1 MKFSTRLSLLTGAA
15 ACALVL
21 SVQAVAQAFPTKPVR
36 VVVAFSAG
44 GVADIRARQFAQKM
58 SDALGQAVIVENKP
72 GASGA
77 IGAEYVAKSPAD
89 GYTLLFG
96 SINELALVPA
106 MGVQIGYNPQKDFAA
121 ISLAS
126 AGYPVLVAT
135 PALGVNSVAELIALV
150 KSKPGQ
156 FNFASAG
163 SATHQHFMSGYF
175 SKKMGLD
182 VTLVP
187 YKGSGP
193 AYPDL
198 MTGQVHMILGYTS
211 EFAQWAKAGRVKPL
225 AVFGPRK
232 VPLLG
237 DVQTISE
244 AGYPGYDVYG
254 WQGFFAPAATP
265 PEILQR
271 LNAEIVKAGTSPDMQ
286 KILADVGAEFIVM
299 TPAEFGQFY
308 RGEIAK
314 WAKIVKESGV
324 KIE

>member
-1 MKFSTRLSLLTGAA
+1 MNFITRFLLLAGAA
-15 ACALVL
+15 ACSLAL
-21 SVQAVAQAFPTKPVR
+21 SVQVFAQEFPTKPVR
-36 VVVAFSAG
+36 VVVGYSAG
-44 GVADIRARQFAQKM
+44 GVADIRARQFAQKL

-77 IGAEYVAKSPAD
+77 IGAEYVAKSAAD

-96 SINELALVPA
+96 TINELALVPA

-126 AGYPVLVAT
+126 AGYPVLVTT
-135 PALGVNSVAELIALV
+135 PGLGVNSVAELIALA
-150 KSKPGQ
+150 KAKPGQ
-156 FNFASAG
+156 FNFASSG
-163 SATHQHFMSGYF
+163 SATHQHFMSAFF
-175 SKKMGLD
+175 SKKTGID

-232 VPLLG
+232 IPLLG
-237 DVQTISE
+237 DVQTIAE
-244 AGYPGYDVYG
+244 AGYPGYEVYG

-271 LNAEIVKAGTSPDMQ
+271 LNAEIVKVGTSLDMQ
-286 KILADVGAEFIVM
+286 KIVAEGGAEFIVM
-299 TPAEFGQFY
+299 TPTDFGQFY

>member
-1 MKFSTRLSLLTGAA
+1 MRYISRVFLLAGLA

-21 SVQAVAQAFPTKPVR
+21 PAEGIAQGYPAKPVR
-36 VVVAFSAG
+36 VVVPFSAG
-44 GVADIRARQFAQKM
+44 GIADIRARQFAQRM

-96 SINELALVPA
+96 TINELALVPA
-106 MGVQIGYNPQKDFAA
+106 MGGQYGYNAQKDFAA

-126 AGYPVLVAT
+126 AGYPALVVA
-135 PALGVNSVAELIALV
+135 PNLGVNSVAELIALV
-150 KSKPGQ
+150 KAKPGQ

-163 SATHQHFMSGYF
+163 SATHQHFMAGYF
-175 SKKMGLD
+175 SKKLGLET
-182 VTLVP
+182 TLVP
-187 YKGSGP
+187 YKGSAP

-198 MTGQVHMILGYTS
+198 MTGQVHMILGYTL
-211 EFAQWAKAGRVKPL
+211 EFAQYAKAGRVKPL

-244 AGYPGYDVYG
+244 AGYPGYEVYG

-271 LNAEIVKAGTSPDMQ
+271 LNAEIVKAGGSPEMQ
-286 KILADVGAEFIVM
+286 KILTEGGSEFIVM

-308 RGEIAK
+308 RGEITK

>member
-1 MKFSTRLSLLTGAA
+1 MNCAMQRLSRSLATFVLLLLAALPTGAQYP
-15 ACALVL
+15 V
-21 SVQAVAQAFPTKPVR
+21 KPVR
-36 VVVAFSAG
+36 VVVPFSAG
-44 GVADIRARQFAQKM
+44 GIADIRARHYAQRI

-77 IGAEYVAKSPAD
+77 IGAEFVAKSPAD

-96 SINELALVPA
+96 TINELALVPA
-106 MGVQIGYNPQKDFAA
+106 MGGQSGYNPQKDFAA

-126 AGYPVLVAT
+126 AGYPALVVA
-135 PALGVNSVAELIALV
+135 PGLGVNSVAELIALV

-163 SATHQHFMSGYF
+163 SATHQHFMAGYF
-175 SKKMGLD
+175 SKQMGLE

-187 YKGSGP
+187 YKGTAP

-198 MTGQVHMILGYTS
+198 MTGQVHMILDYTLA
-211 EFAQWAKAGRVKPL
+211 FVQFAKAGRVKPL

-237 DVQTISE
+237 DVQTIAE
-244 AGYPGYDVYG
+244 AGYPGYEVYG

-265 PEILQR
+265 PGILQR

-286 KILADVGAEFIVM
+286 KIFTDTGGEFIVM

>member
-126 AGYPVLVAT
+126 ITAIRP
-135 PALGVNSVAELIALV
+135 SVSTTNA
-150 KSKPGQ
+150 P
-156 FNFASAG
+156 ASAPAPG
-163 SATHQHFMSGYF
+163 AACSRCRCTAHPQ
-175 SKKMGLD
+175 
-182 VTLVP
+182 
-187 YKGSGP
+187 GP
-193 AYPDL
+193 SS
-198 MTGQVHMILGYTS
+198 V
-211 EFAQWAKAGRVKPL
+211 
-225 AVFGPRK
+225 
-232 VPLLG
+232 
-237 DVQTISE
+237 
-244 AGYPGYDVYG
+244 
-254 WQGFFAPAATP
+254 
-265 PEILQR
+265 
-271 LNAEIVKAGTSPDMQ
+271 N
-286 KILADVGAEFIVM
+286 
-299 TPAEFGQFY
+299 
-308 RGEIAK
+308 
-314 WAKIVKESGV
+314 
-324 KIE
+324 

>member
-1 MKFSTRLSLLTGAA
+1 MRNSRSILVGTFATLIVGMSALSAI
-15 ACALVL
+15 
-21 SVQAVAQAFPTKPVR
+21 AQGFPTKPVR
-36 VVVAFSAG
+36 VVVPWSPG
-44 GVADIRARQFAQKM
+44 GVADIRARQFAQKV
-58 SDALGQAVIVENKP
+58 SDALGQAVLVENKP

-106 MGVQIGYNPQKDFAA
+106 MGVQVGYNPQKDFAA

-126 AGYPVLVAT
+126 AGYPVLVAA

-150 KSKPGQ
+150 KSRPGQ

-163 SATHQHFMSGYF
+163 STTHQHFISSYF
-175 SKKMGLD
+175 SKKLGLD
-182 VTLVP
+182 MTLVP
-187 YKGSGP
+187 YKGSAP

-198 MTGQVHMILGYTS
+198 MTGQVHLILGYTS
-211 EFAQWAKAGRVKPL
+211 EFAHWAGTGQVKPL

-232 VPLLG
+232 ISQLG
-237 DVQTISE
+237 DVKTIAE
-244 AGYPGYDVYG
+244 AGYPGYEVYG

-265 PEILQR
+265 PAIVQR
-271 LNAEIVKAGTSPDMQ
+271 LNAQFVNAGTSLYMQ
-286 KILADVGAEFIVM
+286 KILADVGGEFIVM
-299 TPAEFGQFY
+299 TPIEFGQFC
-308 RGEIAK
+308 RGEIEK
-314 WAKIVKESGV
+314 WATIVKESGV